1 MKYTEENIK
10 KFFERFLGSN
20 AVKVSTY
27 YQLYNMLEDIMGRTG
42 ICMDAEEIKLWNR
55 MTRDYITIN
64 YLQLEE

>member
-1 MKYTEENIK
+1 
-10 KFFERFLGSN
+10 
-20 AVKVSTY
+20 
-27 YQLYNMLEDIMGRTG
+27 MLEDIMGRTG